1 LPHFKPGEPR
11 TRKRE
16 EAELLFPT
24 IKEVL
29 DLHKQAIEEF
39 GGAHGLRDEAALE
52 SAIMAAENRA
62 YYENVSLA
70 ICAATYAYH
79 LSQAHAFI
87 DGNNVSPPPSRNYF
101 YLSTTRG
108 SNSPMTKSSTC
119 SWALPLVKSRETRS
133 NESLRS
139 E

>member
-1 LPHFKPGEPR
+1 
-11 TRKRE
+11 
-16 EAELLFPT
+16 LLFPT

-39 GGAHGLRDEAALE
+39 GGAHGLRDEAALG

-62 YYENVSLA
+62 YYENASLA
-70 ICAATYAYH
+70 SCAATYAYH
-79 LSQAHAFI
+79 LTQAHAFI
-87 DGNNVSPPPSRNYF
+87 DGNKRIAAAVTATNVSPPPSRNFF

-108 SNSPMTKSSTC
+108 SNSAMTKLSTC
-119 SWALPLVKSRETRS
+119 SWELPLVKSRETRS